1 MQTGQCYH
9 HCKFCAN
16 ENHHYQ
22 GFDDT
27 LRFLQKRYMISC
39 TRCLA
44 VASTYEI
51 EDEVDMEEWEV
62 SNISINFMI
71 MSTVKIMITI
81 NMSNTIMIPTTI
93 FKAMVFQVQSG
104 GCKEY
109 DPNCLE
115 CKLQRHIASQSTVP
129 ENVWEVISMMRMM
142 RGLLLLLMMI
152 TRTSNKLCT

>member
-1 MQTGQCYH
+1 
-9 HCKFCAN
+9 
-16 ENHHYQ
+16 
-22 GFDDT
+22 
-27 LRFLQKRYMISC
+27 MISC

-62 SNISINFMI
+62 SNISISFMI
-71 MSTVKIMITI
+71 MFILMIMITI
-81 NMSNTIMIPTTI
+81 IMSNTIMIPTTI
-93 FKAMVFQVQSG
+93 FKAIVTQVQSG

-129 ENVWEVISMMRMM
+129 ENVWEVILMMRMM

-152 TRTSNKLCT
+152 TRTSNMPCT

>member
-1 MQTGQCYH
+1 
-9 HCKFCAN
+9 
-16 ENHHYQ
+16 
-22 GFDDT
+22 
-27 LRFLQKRYMISC
+27 MISC

-71 MSTVKIMITI
+71 CLSFIIMMMITI
-81 NMSNTIMIPTTI
+81 IMSNTIMIPTAI
-93 FKAMVFQVQSG
+93 FKAIVTQVQSG

-129 ENVWEVISMMRMM
+129 ENVWEVV
-142 RGLLLLLMMI
+142 LM
-152 TRTSNKLCT
+152 NENEEVVVVVVDDDKYF

>member
-1 MQTGQCYH
+1 
-9 HCKFCAN
+9 
-16 ENHHYQ
+16 
-22 GFDDT
+22 
-27 LRFLQKRYMISC
+27 MISC

-71 MSTVKIMITI
+71 MLIVMIMITI
-81 NMSNTIMIPTTI
+81 VIPTTI
-93 FKAMVFQVQSG
+93 FKAMVTQVQSG

-129 ENVWEVISMMRMM
+129 ENVWEVILIMRIMS
-142 RGLLLLLMMI
+142 GLLLLLLSMM
-152 TRTSNKLCT
+152 TCTSSSVPKNVREGV

>member
-1 MQTGQCYH
+1 
-9 HCKFCAN
+9 
-16 ENHHYQ
+16 
-22 GFDDT
+22 
-27 LRFLQKRYMISC
+27 MISC

-62 SNISINFMI
+62 GNISIKFMI
-71 MSTVKIMITI
+71 MFLVMIMITI
-81 NMSNTIMIPTTI
+81 IMSNTIMIPTTI
-93 FKAMVFQVQSG
+93 FKAIMIQVQSG

-129 ENVWEVISMMRMM
+129 ENVWEVILMMRIIRFFFLSMM
-142 RGLLLLLMMI
+142 
-152 TRTSNKLCT
+152 TSTSNSVPRNVREGVLEEYHSEMRMLENNIIQR

>member
-1 MQTGQCYH
+1 
-9 HCKFCAN
+9 
-16 ENHHYQ
+16 
-22 GFDDT
+22 
-27 LRFLQKRYMISC
+27 MISC

-62 SNISINFMI
+62 GNISIKFMI
-71 MSTVKIMITI
+71 MFIVMIMITI
-81 NMSNTIMIPTTI
+81 TMSNTNMIPTTI
-93 FKAMVFQVQSG
+93 FKAIVTQVQSG

-129 ENVWEVISMMRMM
+129 ENVWEVMSMMRIM
-142 RGLLLLLMMI
+142 RELLLLLLSMM
-152 TRTSNKLCT
+152 TSTSSSVPKNVREGV

>member
-1 MQTGQCYH
+1 
-9 HCKFCAN
+9 
-16 ENHHYQ
+16 
-22 GFDDT
+22 
-27 LRFLQKRYMISC
+27 MISC

-81 NMSNTIMIPTTI
+81 NMSNTIMIPTTTI
-93 FKAMVFQVQSG
+93 FKAIVTQVQSG

-129 ENVWEVISMMRMM
+129 ENVWEVILIMRIM
-142 RGLLLLLMMI
+142 RVVVVVVVVDDD
-152 TRTSNKLCT
+152 RYYF

>member
-1 MQTGQCYH
+1 
-9 HCKFCAN
+9 
-16 ENHHYQ
+16 
-22 GFDDT
+22 
-27 LRFLQKRYMISC
+27 MISC

-62 SNISINFMI
+62 GNISINFMI
-71 MSTVKIMITI
+71 MFIVMIMITI
-81 NMSNTIMIPTTI
+81 IMSNTIMIPTTI
-93 FKAMVFQVQSG
+93 FKAMVTQVQSG

-129 ENVWEVISMMRMM
+129 ENVWEVI
-142 RGLLLLLMMI
+142 
-152 TRTSNKLCT
+152 